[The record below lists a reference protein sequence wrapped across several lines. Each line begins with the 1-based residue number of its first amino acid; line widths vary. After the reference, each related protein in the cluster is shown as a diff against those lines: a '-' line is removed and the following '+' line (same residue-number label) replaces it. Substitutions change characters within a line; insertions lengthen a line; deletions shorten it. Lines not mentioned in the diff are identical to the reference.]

1 MEAVDIVCRLFFIY
15 NHFMPAPNPLVP
27 TNPGAFSQAGVDLG
41 MGADLQQQVMD
52 QIMEKRRRTM
62 LAANQT
68 PAAFGALA
76 MGSGYSG
83 VGNTGGM
90 ALQALMGPVIGG

>member
-1 MEAVDIVCRLFFIY
+1 
-15 NHFMPAPNPLVP
+15 MPAPSPLVP
-27 TNPGAFSQAGVDLG
+27 SNPGAFSQAGVDLG
-41 MGADLQQQVMD
+41 MSTDLQQQAMD
-52 QIMEKRRRTM
+52 QIMERRKRTM

-68 PAAFGALA
+68 APAFGALA

-90 ALQALMGPVIGG
+90 ALQALMGTGVPNG

>member
-1 MEAVDIVCRLFFIY
+1 MAG
-15 NHFMPAPNPLVP
+15 PNPLVP
-27 TNPGAFSQAGVDLG
+27 MNPNSVTQAGVDLG
-41 MGADLQQQVMD
+41 MGSELQQQVMD
-52 QIMEKRRRTM
+52 EVINRRKRTL

-76 MGSGYSG
+76 MGTGYNG

-90 ALQALMGPVIGG
+90 ALQALMGTGVPNG

>member
-1 MEAVDIVCRLFFIY
+1 MASPQPF
-15 NHFMPAPNPLVP
+15 VP
-27 TNPGAFSQAGVDLG
+27 TDPNAVSQAGVDLG
-41 MGADLQQQVMD
+41 MGEDLQRQVMD
-52 QIMEKRRRTM
+52 QILERRKRTM
-62 LAANQT
+62 LAASQQ

-90 ALQALMGPVIGG
+90 ALQALMGPGALGG

>member
-1 MEAVDIVCRLFFIY
+1 MAA
-15 NHFMPAPNPLVP
+15 PPPPNPLVP

-52 QIMEKRRRTM
+52 EILERRKRTM
-62 LAANQT
+62 LAAGQT
-68 PAAFGALA
+68 APAFGALA

-83 VGNTGGM
+83 QGNTGGM
-90 ALQALMGPVIGG
+90 ALQALMGTGIIGG

>member
-1 MEAVDIVCRLFFIY
+1 MAA
-15 NHFMPAPNPLVP
+15 PPPPNPLVP

-52 QIMEKRRRTM
+52 QILERRKRTL

-68 PAAFGALA
+68 SPAYGALA
-76 MGSGYSG
+76 MGDG
-83 VGNTGGM
+83 VTGAGNTGGI
-90 ALQALMGPVIGG
+90 ALQALMGSGITGG